1 MERTEKVEKDL
12 VNNPNNRSTETWK
25 EQRHLKKDIVTTGQP
40 RQMVRTEK
48 FEKGNC
54 EYFLQQINRSKL
66 KEKRN
71 SRKVK

>member
-1 MERTEKVEKDL
+1 MNTLNTE
-12 VNNPNNRSTETWK
+12 
-25 EQRHLKKDIVTTGQP
+25 QP

-54 EYFLQQINRSKL
+54 KYFLQQINRSKL